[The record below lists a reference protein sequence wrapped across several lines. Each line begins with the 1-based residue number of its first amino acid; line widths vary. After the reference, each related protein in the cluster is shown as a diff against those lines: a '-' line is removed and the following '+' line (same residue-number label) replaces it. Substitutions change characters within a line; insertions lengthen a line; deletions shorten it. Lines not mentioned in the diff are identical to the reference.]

1 MAGAAPLILRGT
13 EVEIKTWPYQRRL
26 AMFNRRHLIKS
37 VSAIVAAA
45 FIASSAPAMADSGSV
60 RLRMAN
66 AGFIVGI
73 GGGSG
78 TLTFRGRTYPLRIGG
93 ITLGTIG
100 ASGGS
105 LVGRAR
111 NLRTATDIVGTY
123 SAIGAGAALAGG
135 ARVFRMQ
142 NSNGVILELQG
153 MQAGFEASM
162 GLSGFSLSM

>member
-1 MAGAAPLILRGT
+1 ML
-13 EVEIKTWPYQRRL
+13 
-26 AMFNRRHLIKS
+26 NRRHIFK
-37 VSAIVAAA
+37 AATA
-45 FIASSAPAMADSGSV
+45 ALTAVFIASSAPAFADSGRV

-78 TLTFRGRTYPLRIGG
+78 SLTFQGHTYPLRIGG

-100 ASGGS
+100 ASGGT
-105 LVGRAR
+105 LVGTAR
-111 NLRTATDIVGTY
+111 NLHQASDIVGTF
-123 SAIGAGAALAGG
+123 SAVGAGIAVAGG
-135 ARVFRMQ
+135 ARVLRMQ

-153 MQAGFEASM
+153 MQAGFEANA

>member
-1 MAGAAPLILRGT
+1 
-13 EVEIKTWPYQRRL
+13 
-26 AMFNRRHLIKS
+26 MFNRRHLIKS
-37 VSAIVAAA
+37 ISAVAAAA
-45 FIASSAPAMADSGSV
+45 FIAATSAPALADSGAV

-73 GGGSG
+73 GGGNG

-100 ASGGS
+100 ASGGT

-111 NLRTATDIVGTY
+111 HLRTATDIVGTY

-135 ARVFRMQ
+135 ARVIRMQ

-153 MQAGFEASM
+153 MQAGFEASL
-162 GLSGFSLSM
+162 GLSGFSLQM